1 MNWDEIRAMLQDA
14 HEEPLEEAHLAAV
27 RARVLGRLHR
37 KRRVWW
43 PVWAGVGAAAGIL
56 AVMLFVA
63 RTQQP
68 AIPNAV
74 GRIAAVQAPTAGPLP
89 DGRGSIPS
97 HERKRV
103 QRQRPV
109 PPSPEP
115 AEPLLVKLITDDPNV
130 VIYWIADAK
139 GD

>member
-1 MNWDEIRAMLQDA
+1 MNWDEIRVMLREA

-27 RARVLGRLHR
+27 RARVLGRVQR

-43 PVWAGVGAAAGIL
+43 PVWAGAVAAGTL

-68 AIPNAV
+68 AIPRAAGRVAV
-74 GRIAAVQAPTAGPLP
+74 VQAPTTGPLP

-103 QRQRPV
+103 VRRKLTPT
-109 PPSPEP
+109 PPAPP

-130 VIYWIADAK
+130 VIYWIADTK